1 MQIYVDH
8 TGQVHF
14 NATSLKRGDDLEFQL
29 SFLNE
34 KGLAV
39 SCPYSSVKFGAK
51 KTADYDGGFLVYL
64 DSWSDSGNVK
74 VGKVALNGTA
84 LAELLGS
91 GEYVL
96 IAGEFEF
103 STTEQKVTSQTV
115 KLKIYNDLIKGAEG
129 IPSGT
134 IPNYATEEYING
146 VVTEKVADEIDSR
159 EDVLS
164 GLVATATEKASEAQ
178 ASANTA
184 SEKSVN
190 ANVSAL
196 TAQESALSASES
208 LATVRALKSSV
219 EGVSVKVAQNVAL
232 AAQKAENAATS
243 ATEALASKNAAQKVA
258 DSLGSEVAEAKQSAT
273 EAKASATS
281 AATSAATAKTE
292 VGKIGNSVAES
303 QTAATNAAASAT
315 TASGHATTAGT
326 KATQAATSATNAA
339 ASETKAKASE
349 TAAGTA
355 ATNAAASA
363 NTASGHASTAS
374 TKAMQAGTSASNAYD
389 FATQSQASRI
399 ASEAA
404 AGRSH
409 TASKNSEASATQA
422 ETARDAAVTAKTAAE
437 AAADR
442 AEAASGGGVTDAQVN
457 TKINTHNTSA
467 AAHSGEF
474 SKKLDNPTG
483 GTTGQVL
490 TKTASGTAWNNLDN
504 GTPSSPT
511 TYAYVDV
518 TGILEVTGLFTPKGG
533 VRTELTS
540 PVSTAGGGNFGTNA
554 ALLDKDSPTKTP
566 LLSLSLQK
574 FGSETTP
581 IPRLQVLYRPLEI
594 VIPSDEANNK
604 PLLSKGLLMM
614 GYTEKFLTPLGEPGS
629 HTHHVRWLDNPYH
642 LVNVGMLRAMLDD
655 HLQSI
660 KSYVTDAILAAAP
673 VGSIWPHWSNVI
685 PDGFLLCN
693 KGLVSKTTYAR
704 LYASR
709 PTIGPG
715 WGESGDKFYLPDLG
729 ARYPRGTNNGN
740 VGVYLEDAIRNISGG
755 IGLYGHSYAG
765 LYSERVWGALEARS
779 AGAEGAVRP
788 VLNSTSGETSS
799 GVTVEMILSANKQ
812 VPTAEENRP
821 RTTVVNFII
830 KY

>member
-39 SCPYSSVKFGAK
+39 SCPYSSIKFGAK
-51 KTADYDGGFLVYL
+51 KTTDYDGGFLVYL

-103 STTEQKVTSQTV
+103 ATTEQKVTSQTV

-146 VVTEKVADEIDSR
+146 VVTEKVADEMDSR

-164 GLVATATEKASEAQ
+164 GLVATATEKASEAK
-178 ASANTA
+178 ASAGTA
-184 SEKSVN
+184 SEKAVN
-190 ANVSAL
+190 ANASAL
-196 TAQESALSASES
+196 TAQESASSASES

-243 ATEALASKNAAQKVA
+243 AAEALASKNAAQNVA
-258 DSLGSEVAEAKQSAT
+258 DSLGGEVAEAKQSAV

-303 QTAATNAAASAT
+303 QTAASQALASAN

-326 KATQAATSATNAA
+326 KATQAATSATNASS
-339 ASETKAKASE
+339 SESKAKASE
-349 TAAGTA
+349 TAAGTS
-355 ATNAAASA
+355 ATNAANSA
-363 NTASGHASTAS
+363 TTASGHASTAS
-374 TKAMQAGTSASNAYD
+374 AKATQAGTSATA
-389 FATQSQASRI
+389 AS
-399 ASEAA
+399 
-404 AGRSH
+404 
-409 TASKNSEASATQA
+409 ASATQA
-422 ETARDAAVTAKTAAE
+422 AGSASAAQGSASTATTKATEAAGRATAAADYANLAGKARDAAVTAKTAAE

-442 AEAASGGGVTDAQVN
+442 AEAAEGGITQGEFNAAMSE
-457 TKINTHNTSA
+457 HNTA
-467 AAHSGEF
+467 AVSHDDAF
-474 SKKLDNPTG
+474 SKKLDKPPG
-483 GTTGQVL
+483 GTTGQFLVK
-490 TKTASGTAWNNLDN
+490 TKDGEEWSDAPPSGVTQAQVDTSISTHDASMFAHKDAIDL
-504 GTPSSPT
+504 
-511 TYAYVDV
+511 
-518 TGILEVTGLFTPKGG
+518 
-533 VRTELTS
+533 VRYQ
-540 PVSTAGGGNFGTNA
+540 FGMR
-554 ALLDKDSPTKTP
+554 
-566 LLSLSLQK
+566 
-574 FGSETTP
+574 
-581 IPRLQVLYRPLEI
+581 I
-594 VIPSDEANNK
+594 
-604 PLLSKGLLMM
+604 
-614 GYTEKFLTPLGEPGS
+614 
-629 HTHHVRWLDNPYH
+629 
-642 LVNVGMLRAMLDD
+642 DD
-655 HLQSI
+655 LWTDL
-660 KSYVTDAILAAAP
+660 KLYVTDAILAAAP
-673 VGSIWPHWSNVI
+673 VGSIFMHWSTVL

-693 KGLVSKTTYAR
+693 GGLVSKATYSN

-709 PTIGPG
+709 PTTGPG
-715 WGESGDKFYLPDLG
+715 WGENGNKFYLPDFG

-740 VGVYLEDAIRNISGG
+740 VGIYLEDAIRNIYGTIAKHGGEKGSDIYQPTGAFGG
-755 IGLYGHSYAG
+755 I
-765 LYSERVWGALEARS
+765 
-779 AGAEGAVRP
+779 
-788 VLNSTSGETSS
+788 VLDKFVPNADNPRATNSTSMPEVSFDAS
-799 GVTVEMILSANKQ
+799 RV